1 MSAAGLAELG
11 LSLPAA
17 PAAAQSVDVEMGAE
31 EVPKAAPQTE
41 KDLYTQVGS
50 EGDGTARGVA
60 RRWRW
65 EGKAQRTLPVP
76 RNACVSPCGH

>member
-31 EVPKAAPQTE
+31 EVAKAAPQTE
-41 KDLYTQVGS
+41 KDLYTQVGTRTRGRDRTGCRGG
-50 EGDGTARGVA
+50 GDGQEKHGAR
-60 RRWRW
+60 W
-65 EGKAQRTLPVP
+65 L
-76 RNACVSPCGH
+76 SPGTRG

>member
-41 KDLYTQVGS
+41 KDLYTQVGTS
-50 EGDGTARGVA
+50 EGDEQEGV
-60 RRWRW
+60 RWR
-65 EGKAQRTLPVP
+65 R
-76 RNACVSPCGH
+76 R